1 MARRTASRPAMSAT
15 LASPLGP
22 WQRSRAGHGF
32 VDAGSAAT
40 VDPLLWW
47 ADATGFADFR
57 HASEALPAQVMVL
70 VELCPGRTPAELA
83 AALGADGVVH
93 GASLGLATRYC
104 TARFGAPACRRFA
117 RPGNG
122 VVQRFELALPI
133 VPRRVP
139 VRAALPVTP
148 VTPDPPTAAAA
159 AAPHGL
165 PAAQGTLLLGVVDTG
180 CVFAH
185 AALRHPAGGT
195 RVLSLWDQDERPAF
209 GAAPAVGRPSAFG
222 RGRVL
227 ERSELNA
234 LMRAHTLPDGTLPDG
249 TLDEDACYEAAAY
262 PELRRSLVHGAM
274 VVDQLAGPL
283 RQGARM
289 ARAGHDAPDW
299 QRSDAPSTQADLV
312 FVQLS
317 RDAWGD
323 PNGNALGASV
333 LDGLRHIQSCAGPAT
348 RRIVVNISCAHYS
361 GPHNGSTVLDA
372 ALAELGSPPS
382 AAKTGARAGAPRT
395 TVCLPAGNAFDARWH
410 AQGALRPGQADGVC
424 LRVPPGSESP
434 TLLQA
439 WVDAPPEALRWQLQ
453 APDGRTLTLDAA
465 AAPWALDDARGQPLA
480 WVVATAST
488 ARGRAG
494 APERGSTLL
503 LLALAPAASPDHAGA
518 AGDWRLQVTSDEA
531 ATLHVYLARNESDLG
546 APRRHRPAR
555 LLDAAYDPQRFHRAR
570 QDDPVPP
577 EPGVRVRR
585 RGTLSGAACGPGVVT
600 VAAHR
605 LRPQPQPS
613 GYSSG
618 GPPAPA
624 LSAVGDESPALAGL
638 RAAGSRSACVVRM
651 QGTSFAS
658 PLAAR
663 HLVDTPAAAPMPHGP
678 DPDREGVPR
687 LPL

>member
-1 MARRTASRPAMSAT
+1 MKPDAPPSGALR
-15 LASPLGP
+15 P
-22 WQRSRAGHGF
+22 WQRCTASHGF

-57 HASEALPAQVMVL
+57 RAGETLPEAVVVL
-70 VELCPGRTPAELA
+70 VELCDGRTPADLA
-83 AALGADGVVH
+83 AALGDP
-93 GASLGLATRYC
+93 GAVRGGYLGLATRYC
-104 TARFGAPACRRFA
+104 TALFSAPACRRFA
-117 RPGNG
+117 RPDNG
-122 VVQRFELALPI
+122 VVLRFELALPV

-139 VRAALPVTP
+139 ARRAAPAT
-148 VTPDPPTAAAA
+148 TAGAAAA
-159 AAPHGL
+159 AGIGAAGAMPAGDGL
-165 PAAQGTLLLGVVDTG
+165 PRAQGALLLGVVDTG

-185 AALRHPAGGT
+185 AALRRPGGGT
-195 RVLSLWDQDERPAF
+195 RVLNLWDQDAQPAF
-209 GAAPAVGRPSAFG
+209 GAAPARGQASAFD

-227 ERSELNA
+227 TRDELDA
-234 LMRAHTLPDGTLPDG
+234 LMRAHTLPGGTV
-249 TLDEDACYEAAAY
+249 DEDACYEAAAY

-283 RQGARM
+283 RQGARL
-289 ARAGHDAPDW
+289 ARDGHGAPDW
-299 QRSDAPSTQADLV
+299 QRSPAPSTQADLV
-312 FVQLS
+312 FVQLA

-361 GPHNGSTVLDA
+361 GPHNGSSVLDA
-372 ALAELGSPPS
+372 ALAELCTPPPRGSPG
-382 AAKTGARAGAPRT
+382 AAAGPAP

-410 AQGALRPGQADGVC
+410 AQGALAPGQADGVQ
-424 LRVPPGSESP
+424 LRVPPGTESP

-439 WVDAPPEALRWQLQ
+439 WVDAPPASLRWRLQ
-453 APDGRTLTLDAA
+453 APDGRTLTLAA
-465 AAPWALDDARGQPLA
+465 AAEPWSLDDARGQPLA

-494 APERGSTLL
+494 AADRGSTLL

-518 AGDWRLQVTSDEA
+518 AGDWRLQVAGDQA
-531 ATLHVYLARNESDLG
+531 ATLRVYLARNESDLG
-546 APRRHRPAR
+546 APLRHRPAR

-570 QDDPVPP
+570 QDDPLPP
-577 EPGVRVRR
+577 DPGVRVRR

-605 LRPQPQPS
+605 LRPLAQPS
-613 GYSSG
+613 RYSSA

-638 RAAGSRSACVVRM
+638 RAAGSRSACVVRL
-651 QGTSFAS
+651 QGTSFSA
-658 PLAAR
+658 PLVAR
-663 HLVDTPAAAPMPHGP
+663 HLADTPAAAPAPHGP
-678 DPDREGVPR
+678 DPDRAGVPR